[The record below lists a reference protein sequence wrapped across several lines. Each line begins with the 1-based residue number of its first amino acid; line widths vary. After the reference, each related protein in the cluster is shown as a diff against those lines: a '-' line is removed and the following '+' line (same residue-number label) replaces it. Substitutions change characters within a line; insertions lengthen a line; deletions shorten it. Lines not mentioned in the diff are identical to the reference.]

1 MQQQLEVTH
10 IETLN
15 ALTTTKLAVTLIT
28 DSNYE
33 YFLDET
39 PKPILQGYTDLSHE
53 TLQVPCCSQ
62 SVGYQAAY
70 LGLELRQ
77 QHSYLVDVRP

>member
-39 PKPILQGYTDLSHE
+39 PKPVLQGYTDLSHE
-53 TLQVPCCSQ
+53 TLPSSLLLTVCGISGCLPW
-62 SVGYQAAY
+62 A
-70 LGLELRQ
+70 
-77 QHSYLVDVRP
+77 